1 MAAEERRRL
10 RNGAAAKYGLVC
22 KQLSPSLPHRAQSIE
37 AQGRV
42 SIAPVR
48 CALRSQCDGSHTS
61 GCRVMRRLMPLTT
74 NLSR

>member
-1 MAAEERRRL
+1 MAAEEGRRL

-22 KQLSPSLPHRAQSIE
+22 KQLSPSLPHRAHSIE

-48 CALRSQCDGSHTS
+48 CALRSRCDGSHTS
-61 GCRVMRRLMPLTT
+61 GCRATRRVVPLTT
-74 NLSR
+74 SLSR